1 MSRAHLTGPALPSSM
16 RLARGGNKDM
26 TNPDFARTL
35 SLLRQEKG
43 ISQRQAAKALGIS
56 QALLSHYENGAR
68 EPGLMFVG
76 KACDFY
82 SVSADFLLG
91 RTLSRDGTTILD
103 ADTLYDVSDER
114 DNVLRGSV
122 LATLSKKLVVNS
134 VGLLFDLLSQLGN
147 KNAIRAA
154 ANYLSTTV
162 YILFRHLHRAS
173 PNQDEDIFSVPGDWF
188 VAGLPR
194 AHMIMSEAQY
204 AQALNHPGKGAQFP
218 PLDHA
223 SMKAAYPGTYQSLLQ
238 IVHTCGERLNGEMS
252 DHIENVK

>member
-1 MSRAHLTGPALPSSM
+1 
-16 RLARGGNKDM
+16 M

-35 SLLRQEKG
+35 SLLRQERG

-68 EPGLMFVG
+68 EPGLVFVG

-82 SVSADFLLG
+82 NVSADFLLG

-147 KNAIRAA
+147 KKAIRAA
-154 ANYLSTTV
+154 ANCLSTMV
-162 YILFRHLHRAS
+162 YILFRHLHRAG
-173 PNQDEDIFSVPGDWF
+173 PNGGDEIFSVPEEWF
-188 VAGLPR
+188 LAGLPR
-194 AHMIMSEAQY
+194 ADLIMSEAEY
-204 AQALNHPGKGAQFP
+204 AQALAAPGKNAQFP
-218 PLDHA
+218 AMDHA

-252 DHIENVK
+252 GHMENTK

>member
-1 MSRAHLTGPALPSSM
+1 
-16 RLARGGNKDM
+16 M
-26 TNPDFARTL
+26 TNPDFSRTL

-68 EPGLMFVG
+68 EPGLVFVV

-82 SVSADFLLG
+82 NVSADFLLG

-134 VGLLFDLLSQLGN
+134 VGLLFDLLSRVGS
-147 KNAIRAA
+147 KKAIRAA

-162 YILFRHLHRAS
+162 YILFRHLHLAS
-173 PNQDEDIFSVPGDWF
+173 PSGNDDIFSMPREWF
-188 VAGLPR
+188 VAGLSR
-194 AHMIMSEAQY
+194 ADMLMSEAEY
-204 AQALNHPGKGAQFP
+204 VSALSSPGKNAKFP
-218 PLDHA
+218 PLDHEA
-223 SMKAAYPGTYQSLLQ
+223 MKSAYPGTYQSLLQ
-238 IVHTCGERLNGEMS
+238 IVHTCGERLNSEMAS
-252 DHIENVK
+252 HMENTR

>member
-1 MSRAHLTGPALPSSM
+1 
-16 RLARGGNKDM
+16 M

-68 EPGLMFVG
+68 EPGLVFVG

-82 SVSADFLLG
+82 NVSADFLLG

-134 VGLLFDLLSQLGN
+134 VGLLFDLLSRLGS
-147 KNAIRAA
+147 KQAIRAA
-154 ANYLSTTV
+154 AQYLSTTV
-162 YILFRHLHRAS
+162 YVLFRHLHRAS
-173 PNQDEDIFSVPGDWF
+173 PNKGEDIFSVPDEWF
-188 VAGLPR
+188 LAGLPR
-194 AHMIMSEAQY
+194 ADMIMSEAEY
-204 AQALNHPGKGAQFP
+204 CRALSNPGKGAQFP
-218 PLDHA
+218 PLDHD
-223 SMKAAYPGTYQSLLQ
+223 SMKTAYPGTYQSLLQ

-252 DHIENVK
+252 SHIDNTH

>member
-1 MSRAHLTGPALPSSM
+1 
-16 RLARGGNKDM
+16 M
-26 TNPDFARTL
+26 TNPDFSRTL

-43 ISQRQAAKALGIS
+43 ISQRQAAKGLGIS

-68 EPGLMFVG
+68 EPGLVFVV

-82 SVSADFLLG
+82 NVSADFLLG

-134 VGLLFDLLSQLGN
+134 VGLLFDLLSNLGN
-147 KNAIRAA
+147 KKAIRAA

-162 YILFRHLHRAS
+162 YILFRHFHRAS
-173 PNQDEDIFSVPGDWF
+173 PDGGSDIFSIPEEWF
-188 VAGLPR
+188 LAGLPR
-194 AHMIMSEAQY
+194 ADMIMSEAEY
-204 AQALNHPGKGAQFP
+204 VQALENPGKDAKFP
-218 PLDHA
+218 AMDHDA
-223 SMKAAYPGTYQSLLQ
+223 MKAAYPGTYQSLLQ

-252 DHIENVK
+252 SHMDSTK